1 MCKHWWVGLRIQ
13 KETAR
18 CSWSVSLG
26 YILCHDPVHVYT
38 CRETLMPRAADL
50 WTLTT
55 VGGGLIVLLVALTMG
70 LAQDDH
76 ERAKRLKDA
85 GEIIP
90 LEKILDTVREDH
102 RGRLLEVAFRDEQG
116 RLIYEVEI
124 VDAQGV
130 VWYLHYDARH
140 GTLLRT
146 KKDTTP

>member
-1 MCKHWWVGLRIQ
+1 
-13 KETAR
+13 
-18 CSWSVSLG
+18 
-26 YILCHDPVHVYT
+26 
-38 CRETLMPRAADL
+38 MPRTADL

-55 VGGGLIVLLVALTMG
+55 TGGGLVALLVGLTMG

-102 RGRLLEVAFRDEQG
+102 RGRLLEVALRDEQG

>member
-1 MCKHWWVGLRIQ
+1 ML
-13 KETAR
+13 
-18 CSWSVSLG
+18 
-26 YILCHDPVHVYT
+26 
-38 CRETLMPRAADL
+38 RAAAL

-55 VGGGLIVLLVALTMG
+55 VGGGLLALLVGLTIG
-70 LAQDDH
+70 WAQDDH

-90 LEKILDTVREDH
+90 LEQILATVRQEQ
-102 RGRLLEVAFRDEQG
+102 RGRLLEVALRDEQG

-130 VWYLHYDARH
+130 VWYLHYDARQ

-146 KKDTTP
+146 QKEATP